1 MWRLVLKRAE
11 FGKSADKL
19 GENLP
24 GSVGA
29 TVVHNDEL
37 VWHIAQPQLN
47 MKMLHGR
54 GNTVLFVTS
63 RDYYRK
69 KRKRSSRWRIH

>member
-1 MWRLVLKRAE
+1 MWRHVLKRAE
-11 FGKSADKL
+11 FGKSPDKL

-37 VWHIAQPQLN
+37 VWHIAKTQFN
-47 MKMLHGR
+47 MKMLYSR
-54 GNTVLFVTS
+54 SDAVFFVP
-63 RDYYRK
+63 RRNYDRK
-69 KRKRSSRWRIH
+69 E